1 MQEESLRPSLPVDWL
16 AGAVA
21 WRQDINT
28 VDPRLMGGAE
38 EWVWEEDVRAVR
50 EGWGAVR
57 TWKWDPVT

>member
-1 MQEESLRPSLPVDWL
+1 M
-16 AGAVA
+16 
-21 WRQDINT
+21 
-28 VDPRLMGGAE
+28 DPRLMGGAE